1 MKSDKNEKIY
11 CDADGEYCHVCDK
24 LAIDRYY
31 NTHLKS
37 QTHKKNFRKR
47 QHLSKQK
54 IQHHH
59 KNKF

>member
-11 CDADGEYCHVCDK
+11 CDVDGEYCHVCDK

-37 QTHKKNFRKR
+37 QTHKKTFVKDN
-47 QHLSKQK
+47 
-54 IQHHH
+54 I
-59 KNKF
+59 